1 MSRQL
6 LTDEIIERYNQ
17 GEDLEV
23 LLREYELR
31 TGDTIT
37 FDDIDLEETAKS
49 RRVESIKKDRL
60 RRKLNIILV
69 VILLLLALL
78 VYAIFNW

>member
-37 FDDIDLEETAKS
+37 FDDIELEETAKS
-49 RRVESIKKDRL
+49 RRIESIKKDRL

-69 VILLLLALL
+69 VILLLLAIL